1 MVQLF
6 NTRCGTYRLHKE
18 INTKYHKNNNDK
30 SYLKTEIKV
39 LETEVFLIVT
49 YITYVRLSSDSRR
62 LVKRKCKQSH
72 LLCLFIFQGGTI
84 S

>member
-49 YITYVRLSSDSRR
+49 YITYVRLSFDFRR
-62 LVKRKCKQSH
+62 LVKGNVNNHIYCVYLFCKEV
-72 LLCLFIFQGGTI
+72 
-84 S
+84 